1 MNTSSNH
8 ILDTIISEVN
18 SINEKVK
25 GLNYLEIL
33 KNNLIEKFLEIYNQN
48 SYINELDQI
57 EKEVNSESRDIKI
70 SIKFLK
76 NLSIISKRSIE
87 ENTLFLSFNESS
99 SFDIYE
105 NEKDLYAEQVL
116 YLPEIWNTHCGFDFE
131 REENSPPLLKNNY
144 ITFGSFNNPSK
155 INENVIMCWAKIL
168 ENIKNSKLIIKCPSD
183 KQQLVRIKKSFEDR
197 MQCQ

>member
-25 GLNYLEIL
+25 GLNFLEIL
-33 KNNLIEKFLEIYNQN
+33 KNNLIEKILKIDNQN

-57 EKEVNSESRDIKI
+57 EKEVNSESREIKI
-70 SIKFLK
+70 NIKFLK
-76 NLSIISKRSIE
+76 NSSIISKKSIE

-105 NEKDLYAEQVL
+105 NEKDFVNLVL
-116 YLPEIWNTHCGFDFE
+116 FKNTGI
-131 REENSPPLLKNNY
+131 SIPKNTL
-144 ITFGSFNNPSK
+144 I
-155 INENVIMCWAKIL
+155 
-168 ENIKNSKLIIKCPSD
+168 NSKFNKNVLLIEIQYKD
-183 KQQLVRIKKSFEDR
+183 KD
-197 MQCQ
+197 

>member
-25 GLNYLEIL
+25 GLNFLEIL
-33 KNNLIEKFLEIYNQN
+33 KNNLIEKILEIDNQN

-70 SIKFLK
+70 NIKFLK
-76 NLSIISKRSIE
+76 NSSIISKKSIE

-105 NEKDLYAEQVL
+105 NEKDFVNLVLFKNTGISIPKNTIINSKFNKNALLIEIQYKDTEQ
-116 YLPEIWNTHCGFDFE
+116 I
-131 REENSPPLLKNNY
+131 LKN
-144 ITFGSFNNPSK
+144 
-155 INENVIMCWAKIL
+155 
-168 ENIKNSKLIIKCPSD
+168 
-183 KQQLVRIKKSFEDR
+183 
-197 MQCQ
+197 

>member
-70 SIKFLK
+70 NIKFLK
-76 NLSIISKRSIE
+76 NSSIISKKSIE

-105 NEKDLYAEQVL
+105 NEKDFVNLVLFKNTGISIPKNTIINSKFNKNVLLIEIQYKDKEQ
-116 YLPEIWNTHCGFDFE
+116 I
-131 REENSPPLLKNNY
+131 LKN
-144 ITFGSFNNPSK
+144 
-155 INENVIMCWAKIL
+155 
-168 ENIKNSKLIIKCPSD
+168 
-183 KQQLVRIKKSFEDR
+183 
-197 MQCQ
+197 

>member
-25 GLNYLEIL
+25 GLNFLEIL
-33 KNNLIEKFLEIYNQN
+33 KNNLIEKFLEIDNQN
-48 SYINELDQI
+48 TYINELDQI

-70 SIKFLK
+70 NIKFLK
-76 NLSIISKRSIE
+76 NSSIISKKSIE

-105 NEKDLYAEQVL
+105 NEKDFVNLVL
-116 YLPEIWNTHCGFDFE
+116 FKNTGISIPKNTLINSKFNKNVLLIEIQYKDKE
-131 REENSPPLLKNNY
+131 LILKN
-144 ITFGSFNNPSK
+144 
-155 INENVIMCWAKIL
+155 
-168 ENIKNSKLIIKCPSD
+168 
-183 KQQLVRIKKSFEDR
+183 
-197 MQCQ
+197 

>member
-25 GLNYLEIL
+25 GLNFLEIL
-33 KNNLIEKFLEIYNQN
+33 KNNLIEKFLQIYNQN
-48 SYINELDQI
+48 IYINELDQI

-70 SIKFLK
+70 NIKFLK
-76 NLSIISKRSIE
+76 NSSIISKKSIE

-105 NEKDLYAEQVL
+105 NEKNFVNLVLFKNTGISIPKNTLINSKFNKNVLLIEIQYKDKEQ
-116 YLPEIWNTHCGFDFE
+116 I
-131 REENSPPLLKNNY
+131 LKN
-144 ITFGSFNNPSK
+144 
-155 INENVIMCWAKIL
+155 
-168 ENIKNSKLIIKCPSD
+168 
-183 KQQLVRIKKSFEDR
+183 
-197 MQCQ
+197 

>member
-25 GLNYLEIL
+25 GLNFLEIL
-33 KNNLIEKFLEIYNQN
+33 KNNLIEKFLEIDNQN
-48 SYINELDQI
+48 TFVNELDQI

-70 SIKFLK
+70 NIKFLK
-76 NLSIISKRSIE
+76 NSSIISKKSIE

-105 NEKDLYAEQVL
+105 NEKDFVNLVLFKNTGISIPKNTTINSKFNKNVLLIEIQYKDKEQ
-116 YLPEIWNTHCGFDFE
+116 I
-131 REENSPPLLKNNY
+131 LKN
-144 ITFGSFNNPSK
+144 
-155 INENVIMCWAKIL
+155 
-168 ENIKNSKLIIKCPSD
+168 
-183 KQQLVRIKKSFEDR
+183 
-197 MQCQ
+197 

>member
-25 GLNYLEIL
+25 GLNFLEIL

-70 SIKFLK
+70 NIKFLK
-76 NLSIISKRSIE
+76 NSSIISKKSIE

-105 NEKDLYAEQVL
+105 NEKDFVNLVLFKNTGISIPKNTIINSKFNKNVLLIEIQYKDKEQ
-116 YLPEIWNTHCGFDFE
+116 I
-131 REENSPPLLKNNY
+131 LKN
-144 ITFGSFNNPSK
+144 
-155 INENVIMCWAKIL
+155 
-168 ENIKNSKLIIKCPSD
+168 
-183 KQQLVRIKKSFEDR
+183 
-197 MQCQ
+197 

>member
-25 GLNYLEIL
+25 GLNFLEIL

-48 SYINELDQI
+48 SDINQLDEI

-70 SIKFLK
+70 NIKFLK
-76 NLSIISKRSIE
+76 KSSIISKKSIE
-87 ENTLFLSFNESS
+87 ENTLFLSFNESC

-105 NEKDLYAEQVL
+105 NEKDFVNLVLFKNTGISIPKNTIINSKFNKNVLLIEIQYKDKEQ
-116 YLPEIWNTHCGFDFE
+116 I
-131 REENSPPLLKNNY
+131 LKN
-144 ITFGSFNNPSK
+144 
-155 INENVIMCWAKIL
+155 
-168 ENIKNSKLIIKCPSD
+168 
-183 KQQLVRIKKSFEDR
+183 
-197 MQCQ
+197 

>member
-70 SIKFLK
+70 NIKFLK
-76 NLSIISKRSIE
+76 NSSIISKRSIE

-105 NEKDLYAEQVL
+105 NEKDFVNILL
-116 YLPEIWNTHCGFDFE
+116 FKNTGI
-131 REENSPPLLKNNY
+131 SVPKNT
-144 ITFGSFNNPSK
+144 I
-155 INENVIMCWAKIL
+155 I
-168 ENIKNSKLIIKCPSD
+168 NSKFNKNVVLIEIQYKD
-183 KQQLVRIKKSFEDR
+183 KEHILTN
-197 MQCQ
+197 

>member
-25 GLNYLEIL
+25 GLNFLEIL

-48 SYINELDQI
+48 NYINELDQI

-70 SIKFLK
+70 NIKFLK
-76 NLSIISKRSIE
+76 NSSIISKKSIE

-105 NEKDLYAEQVL
+105 NEKDFVNLVL
-116 YLPEIWNTHCGFDFE
+116 FKNTGI
-131 REENSPPLLKNNY
+131 SIPKNTL
-144 ITFGSFNNPSK
+144 I
-155 INENVIMCWAKIL
+155 
-168 ENIKNSKLIIKCPSD
+168 NSKFNKNVLLIEIQYKD
-183 KQQLVRIKKSFEDR
+183 IE
-197 MQCQ
+197 

>member
-25 GLNYLEIL
+25 GLNFLEIL
-33 KNNLIEKFLEIYNQN
+33 KNNLIEKILEIDNQN

-70 SIKFLK
+70 NIKFLK
-76 NLSIISKRSIE
+76 NSSIISKKSIE

-105 NEKDLYAEQVL
+105 NEKEFVNLILYK
-116 YLPEIWNTHCGFDFE
+116 NTGI
-131 REENSPPLLKNNY
+131 SIPKNTL
-144 ITFGSFNNPSK
+144 I
-155 INENVIMCWAKIL
+155 
-168 ENIKNSKLIIKCPSD
+168 NSKFNKNVLLIEIQYKEKD
-183 KQQLVRIKKSFEDR
+183 
-197 MQCQ
+197 

>member
-25 GLNYLEIL
+25 GLNFLEIL
-33 KNNLIEKFLEIYNQN
+33 KNNLIEKILEIDNQN

-70 SIKFLK
+70 NIKFLK
-76 NLSIISKRSIE
+76 NSSIISKKLIE
-87 ENTLFLSFNESS
+87 ENTLFLLFNESS

-105 NEKDLYAEQVL
+105 NEKDFVNLILFKNTGISIPKNTIINSKFNKNALLIEIQYKDTEQ
-116 YLPEIWNTHCGFDFE
+116 I
-131 REENSPPLLKNNY
+131 LKN
-144 ITFGSFNNPSK
+144 
-155 INENVIMCWAKIL
+155 
-168 ENIKNSKLIIKCPSD
+168 
-183 KQQLVRIKKSFEDR
+183 
-197 MQCQ
+197 

>member
-25 GLNYLEIL
+25 GLNFLEIL

-70 SIKFLK
+70 NIKFLK
-76 NLSIISKRSIE
+76 NSSIISKKSIE

-105 NEKDLYAEQVL
+105 NEKDFVNLV
-116 YLPEIWNTHCGFDFE
+116 IFKNTGI
-131 REENSPPLLKNNY
+131 SIPKNTL
-144 ITFGSFNNPSK
+144 I
-155 INENVIMCWAKIL
+155 
-168 ENIKNSKLIIKCPSD
+168 NSKFNKDVLLIEIQCKD
-183 KQQLVRIKKSFEDR
+183 KE
-197 MQCQ
+197 

>member
-25 GLNYLEIL
+25 GLNFLEIL
-33 KNNLIEKFLEIYNQN
+33 KNNLIEKFLEIDNQN
-48 SYINELDQI
+48 TYINELDQI

-70 SIKFLK
+70 NIKFLK
-76 NLSIISKRSIE
+76 NSSIISKKSIE

-105 NEKDLYAEQVL
+105 NEKDFVNLVL
-116 YLPEIWNTHCGFDFE
+116 FKNTGISIPQ
-131 REENSPPLLKNNY
+131 NT
-144 ITFGSFNNPSK
+144 I
-155 INENVIMCWAKIL
+155 I
-168 ENIKNSKLIIKCPSD
+168 NSKFNKNALLIEIQYKD
-183 KQQLVRIKKSFEDR
+183 KEQILTN
-197 MQCQ
+197 

>member
-25 GLNYLEIL
+25 GLNFLEIL
-33 KNNLIEKFLEIYNQN
+33 KNNLIEKILEIDNQN

-70 SIKFLK
+70 NIKFLK
-76 NLSIISKRSIE
+76 NSSIISKKSIE

-105 NEKDLYAEQVL
+105 NEKDFVNLILFKNTGISIPKNTIINSKFNKNVLLIEIQYKDKEQ
-116 YLPEIWNTHCGFDFE
+116 I
-131 REENSPPLLKNNY
+131 LKN
-144 ITFGSFNNPSK
+144 
-155 INENVIMCWAKIL
+155 
-168 ENIKNSKLIIKCPSD
+168 
-183 KQQLVRIKKSFEDR
+183 
-197 MQCQ
+197 

>member
-70 SIKFLK
+70 NIKFLK
-76 NLSIISKRSIE
+76 NSSIISKRSIE

-105 NEKDLYAEQVL
+105 NEKDFVNLVL
-116 YLPEIWNTHCGFDFE
+116 FKNTGISIPKNTLINSKFNKNVLLIEIQYKDKE
-131 REENSPPLLKNNY
+131 SILKN
-144 ITFGSFNNPSK
+144 
-155 INENVIMCWAKIL
+155 
-168 ENIKNSKLIIKCPSD
+168 
-183 KQQLVRIKKSFEDR
+183 
-197 MQCQ
+197 

>member
-48 SYINELDQI
+48 IHINELDQI

-70 SIKFLK
+70 NIKFLK
-76 NLSIISKRSIE
+76 NSSIISKKSIE
-87 ENTLFLSFNESS
+87 ENTLFISFNESS

-105 NEKDLYAEQVL
+105 NEKDFVNLVLFKNTGISIPKNTTINSKFNKNVLLIEIQYKDKEQ
-116 YLPEIWNTHCGFDFE
+116 I
-131 REENSPPLLKNNY
+131 LKN
-144 ITFGSFNNPSK
+144 
-155 INENVIMCWAKIL
+155 
-168 ENIKNSKLIIKCPSD
+168 
-183 KQQLVRIKKSFEDR
+183 
-197 MQCQ
+197 

>member
-25 GLNYLEIL
+25 GLNFLEIL
-33 KNNLIEKFLEIYNQN
+33 KNNLIEKILEIDNQN

-57 EKEVNSESRDIKI
+57 EKEVISESRDIKI
-70 SIKFLK
+70 NIKFLK
-76 NLSIISKRSIE
+76 NSSIISKKSIE

-105 NEKDLYAEQVL
+105 NEKDFVNLVLFKNTGISIPKNTIINSKFNKNALLIEIQYKDTEQ
-116 YLPEIWNTHCGFDFE
+116 I
-131 REENSPPLLKNNY
+131 LKN
-144 ITFGSFNNPSK
+144 
-155 INENVIMCWAKIL
+155 
-168 ENIKNSKLIIKCPSD
+168 
-183 KQQLVRIKKSFEDR
+183 
-197 MQCQ
+197 

>member
-25 GLNYLEIL
+25 GLNFLEIL

-48 SYINELDQI
+48 SYINELEQI

-70 SIKFLK
+70 NIKFIK
-76 NLSIISKRSIE
+76 NSSIISKKSIE

-105 NEKDLYAEQVL
+105 NEKDFVNLVL
-116 YLPEIWNTHCGFDFE
+116 FKNTGISIPKNTLINSKFNKNVLLIEIQYKDKE
-131 REENSPPLLKNNY
+131 LILKN
-144 ITFGSFNNPSK
+144 
-155 INENVIMCWAKIL
+155 
-168 ENIKNSKLIIKCPSD
+168 
-183 KQQLVRIKKSFEDR
+183 
-197 MQCQ
+197 

>member
-25 GLNYLEIL
+25 GLNFLEIL

-48 SYINELDQI
+48 IHINELDQI

-70 SIKFLK
+70 NIKFLK
-76 NLSIISKRSIE
+76 NSSIISKKSIE

-105 NEKDLYAEQVL
+105 NEKDFVNLVLFKNTGISIPKDTIINAKFNKNVLLIEIQYKDKEQ
-116 YLPEIWNTHCGFDFE
+116 I
-131 REENSPPLLKNNY
+131 LKN
-144 ITFGSFNNPSK
+144 
-155 INENVIMCWAKIL
+155 
-168 ENIKNSKLIIKCPSD
+168 
-183 KQQLVRIKKSFEDR
+183 
-197 MQCQ
+197 

>member
-25 GLNYLEIL
+25 GLNFLEIL
-33 KNNLIEKFLEIYNQN
+33 KNNLIEKILEIDNQN

-70 SIKFLK
+70 NIKFLK
-76 NLSIISKRSIE
+76 NSSIISKKSIE

-105 NEKDLYAEQVL
+105 NEKDFVNLVL
-116 YLPEIWNTHCGFDFE
+116 FKNTGI
-131 REENSPPLLKNNY
+131 SIPKNTL
-144 ITFGSFNNPSK
+144 I
-155 INENVIMCWAKIL
+155 
-168 ENIKNSKLIIKCPSD
+168 NSKFNKNVLLIEIQCKD
-183 KQQLVRIKKSFEDR
+183 KD
-197 MQCQ
+197 

>member
-25 GLNYLEIL
+25 GLNFLEVL

-70 SIKFLK
+70 NIKFLK
-76 NLSIISKRSIE
+76 NSSIISKKSIE

-105 NEKDLYAEQVL
+105 NEKDFVNLVL
-116 YLPEIWNTHCGFDFE
+116 FKNTGISIPKNTLINSKFNKNVLLIEIQYKDKE
-131 REENSPPLLKNNY
+131 LILKN
-144 ITFGSFNNPSK
+144 
-155 INENVIMCWAKIL
+155 
-168 ENIKNSKLIIKCPSD
+168 
-183 KQQLVRIKKSFEDR
+183 
-197 MQCQ
+197 

>member
-25 GLNYLEIL
+25 GLNFLEIL

-57 EKEVNSESRDIKI
+57 EKEVNSEIRDIKI
-70 SIKFLK
+70 NIKFLK
-76 NLSIISKRSIE
+76 NPSIISKKSIE

-105 NEKDLYAEQVL
+105 NEKDFVNLVL
-116 YLPEIWNTHCGFDFE
+116 FKNTGISIPKNTLINSKFNKNVLLIEIQYKDKE
-131 REENSPPLLKNNY
+131 LILKN
-144 ITFGSFNNPSK
+144 
-155 INENVIMCWAKIL
+155 
-168 ENIKNSKLIIKCPSD
+168 
-183 KQQLVRIKKSFEDR
+183 
-197 MQCQ
+197 

>member
-25 GLNYLEIL
+25 GLNFLEIL
-33 KNNLIEKFLEIYNQN
+33 KNNLIEKFLEIDNQN
-48 SYINELDQI
+48 TYINELDQI

-70 SIKFLK
+70 NIKFLK
-76 NLSIISKRSIE
+76 NSSIISKKSIE

-105 NEKDLYAEQVL
+105 NEKDFVNLVLFKNTGISIPKNTIINSKFNKNVLLIEIQYKDKEQ
-116 YLPEIWNTHCGFDFE
+116 I
-131 REENSPPLLKNNY
+131 LKN
-144 ITFGSFNNPSK
+144 
-155 INENVIMCWAKIL
+155 
-168 ENIKNSKLIIKCPSD
+168 
-183 KQQLVRIKKSFEDR
+183 
-197 MQCQ
+197 

>member
-25 GLNYLEIL
+25 GLNFLEIL
-33 KNNLIEKFLEIYNQN
+33 KNNLIEKILEIDNQN

-70 SIKFLK
+70 NIKFLK
-76 NLSIISKRSIE
+76 NSSIISKKSIE

-105 NEKDLYAEQVL
+105 NEKDFVNLVL
-116 YLPEIWNTHCGFDFE
+116 FKNTGI
-131 REENSPPLLKNNY
+131 SIPKNTL
-144 ITFGSFNNPSK
+144 I
-155 INENVIMCWAKIL
+155 
-168 ENIKNSKLIIKCPSD
+168 NSKFNKNVLLIEIQYKD
-183 KQQLVRIKKSFEDR
+183 KE
-197 MQCQ
+197 

>member
-1 MNTSSNH
+1 MNISSNH

-25 GLNYLEIL
+25 GLNFLEIL

-70 SIKFLK
+70 NIKFLK
-76 NLSIISKRSIE
+76 NSSIISKKSIE

-105 NEKDLYAEQVL
+105 NEKDFVNLILFKNTGISIPKNTIINSKFNKNVLLIEIQYKDKEQ
-116 YLPEIWNTHCGFDFE
+116 I
-131 REENSPPLLKNNY
+131 LKN
-144 ITFGSFNNPSK
+144 
-155 INENVIMCWAKIL
+155 
-168 ENIKNSKLIIKCPSD
+168 
-183 KQQLVRIKKSFEDR
+183 
-197 MQCQ
+197 